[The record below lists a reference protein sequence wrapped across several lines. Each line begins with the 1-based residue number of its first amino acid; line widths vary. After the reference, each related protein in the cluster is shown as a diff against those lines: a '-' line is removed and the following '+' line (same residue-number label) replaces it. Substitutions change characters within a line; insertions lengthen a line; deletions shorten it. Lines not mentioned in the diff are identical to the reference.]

1 MPKKSH
7 WVASMLALSGTGFTG
22 IDRFYLGYVIFGVI
36 KALTF
41 GGAGIWTLIDAIFIT
56 HCWLKD
62 ANGQVLEGCKES
74 DSMTLAD
81 AVDKVDKAGDD
92 AVAAADDAAAF

>member
-22 IDRFYLGYVIFGVI
+22 IDRFYLGYVIFGII
-36 KALTF
+36 KACTF
-41 GGAGIWTLIDAIFIT
+41 GGAGVWTLIDAIFIT

-74 DSMTLAD
+74 DSMTLGE
-81 AVDKVDKAGDD
+81 AVEKAGDD
-92 AVAAADDAAAF
+92 TKKAADDAAAF